1 VDLAL
6 MLPIE
11 ERWGATQ
18 YADLAVEAEALGYD
32 QVLTGESY
40 GVEAFALL
48 GLIAARTERIT
59 LGTGVIPIPLRS
71 PVLTAMGFATL
82 ASAAPGRVVAGL
94 GAGTPGVAHDWH
106 HRDFVAPVQAMREFV
121 EVFRAALTGDK
132 VAFEGTT
139 TRAVGFRLGM
149 PGAHV
154 PVLMGAVGPRMLRL
168 AGEVA
173 DGVFLTLCPA
183 EEVPARLAAVGP
195 PLPATVLLFAD
206 SGRHG
211 NEARDRMRSLLRRYA
226 AVPTHEKALGALGA
240 AGDIPDHVV
249 DRFLAIGPDGMA
261 HHLRALADAGAA
273 AAAVIPL
280 PPTRG
285 DMDEVRDTV
294 VLLKEVHG
302 Q

>member
-11 ERWGATQ
+11 ERWGAMA
-18 YADLAVEAEALGYD
+18 YVDLAVEAEALGYD
-32 QVLTGESY
+32 QVLTGETY
-40 GVEAFALL
+40 AVEAFALL

-82 ASAAPGRVVAGL
+82 ASAAPGRVLAGL
-94 GAGTPGVAHDWH
+94 GSGTPGVAHDWH
-106 HRDFVAPVQAMREFV
+106 HREFVAPVQAMREFV
-121 EVFRAALTGDK
+121 EVFRAVLAGGK
-132 VAFEGTT
+132 VDVEGTT

-149 PGAHV
+149 PGADV

-183 EEVPARLAAVGP
+183 DEVPARLAVVGKP
-195 PLPATVLLFAD
+195 VPATVLVFAD

-211 NEARDRMRSLLRRYA
+211 DARDRMRGLLRRYA
-226 AVPTHEKALGALGA
+226 AVPTHQKALGALGHE
-240 AGDIPDHVV
+240 GDIPDHVV
-249 DRFLAIGPDGMA
+249 DRFLATGPDGMA
-261 HHLRALADAGAA
+261 NHLRALADAGAA
-273 AAAVIPL
+273 VAAVIPL
-280 PPTRG
+280 PPARG
-285 DMDEVRDTV
+285 DLDAVRDTV
-294 VLLKEVHG
+294 AMLREAHG
-302 Q
+302 R